1 MNADSFSRINKLLVD
16 GQQLSVE
23 DAQQQRAR
31 CRVDLICGP
40 EVAHSRTLQAAAAT
54 VMRTAL
60 RCYPGAVNMIAP
72 PEVELALCRAA
83 KDGGLTAHCNS
94 TLPARYVIALGTTHS
109 RPDALQVSFDGWTA
123 QVAQAHGSR
132 LAETEGC
139 PLAGILAGALA
150 VSETFLHFAG
160 VAPEATHRCVRISL
174 WQPGAHRPEAGPV
187 LEYLPS
193 RVWLVGLGHLGQA
206 YVWAYAWIPRVQT
219 NTAELWLVDDER
231 LVDANLETGVLS
243 ERARLGNYK
252 TRIAADW
259 LEARGVRTRILE
271 RKVRSGFV
279 LAPDEP
285 RLILGGVDSNPA
297 RHVLASAGGRLVD
310 VGLGAMASNFDTIAV
325 RSWPN
330 PRSATELWPVDI
342 PTAPPAERL
351 ADCNPAY
358 AALASDRCG
367 RVLLAER
374 AVGVPF
380 VGVAAAAFAWAQV
393 LRELHEGVHI
403 SDLKLKLASPG
414 DLEAFER
421 RVSSEDLANVAYQPV
436 TPSMSTPVVQTPLIR
451 R

>member
-1 MNADSFSRINKLLVD
+1 MDVDTFSRIDKLLVD

-31 CRVDLICGP
+31 CRVDLVCGP

-60 RCYPGAVNMIAP
+60 RCYPGAVNLIAA
-72 PEVELALCRAA
+72 PEVEQALRDAA
-83 KDGGLTAHCNS
+83 GDGGIPASSNS
-94 TLPARYVIALGTTHS
+94 TVPARHVIALGTTQS
-109 RPDALQVSFDGWTA
+109 RLDVLQVSFEGWTA
-123 QVAQAHGSR
+123 QIAQGHDSR

-139 PLAGILAGALA
+139 SLVGILAGALA
-150 VSETFLHFAG
+150 VSETFLHFAR
-160 VAPEATHRCVRISL
+160 VTPEATHRCIRMSL
-174 WQPGAHRPEAGPV
+174 WQPGARRPEVGPA

-193 RVWLVGLGHLGQA
+193 RAWLIGLGHLGQA
-206 YVWAYAWIPRVQT
+206 YAWAYSWLPWGETSA
-219 NTAELWLVDDER
+219 AELWLVDDER

-243 ERARLGNYK
+243 ERAQLGSYK
-252 TRIAADW
+252 TRIVAAW
-259 LEARGVRTRILE
+259 LEARGVRARILE
-271 RKVRSGFV
+271 RRVHTGFV

-285 RLILGGVDSNPA
+285 RLILGGVDRNPA
-297 RHVLASAGGRLVD
+297 RHVLADAGGRLVD
-310 VGLGAMASNFDTIAV
+310 VGLGATASNFDTIAV

-330 PRSATELWPVDI
+330 QRSATELWPANI

-351 ADCNPAY
+351 ADRNPAY

-380 VGVAAAAFAWAQV
+380 VGAAAAALAWAQV
-393 LRELHEGVHI
+393 LRELHEGVHV

-421 RVSSEDLANVAYQPV
+421 PVSSKDLANVAYQRVP
-436 TPSMSTPVVQTPLIR
+436 PS
-451 R
+451 